1 MNVRIEIGDLGII
14 NILMVINIMGV
25 DNIVL
30 ESMLS
35 DKRRDI
41 KKFCDNKENMVIEIF
56 GVERKE
62 GEGIYVKVVD

>member
-35 DKRRDI
+35 DTRRDI